1 MPKPSLCQAQQLNT
15 EGPTLRRQLPRD
27 SYCQTEKN
35 GITCR
40 PCIPKRPE
48 IQIVRL
54 PDHKSVSAYQTLFL
68 FHWNIH
74 HMKQAQKNDRVT
86 ISYTGKLENGTIFQ
100 TTTESEPLVIT
111 IGNLDV
117 PPTLEQAIIGMSVG
131 DKKLVKIEPD
141 EGYGVRRKDLLQTI
155 NRNIL
160 SDQIHPQ
167 VGLILSLKVNKD
179 GQDHHVPATVVEIND
194 DTIVVDY
201 NHPLAGHNLFYDI
214 TVISID

>member
-1 MPKPSLCQAQQLNT
+1 
-15 EGPTLRRQLPRD
+15 
-27 SYCQTEKN
+27 
-35 GITCR
+35 
-40 PCIPKRPE
+40 
-48 IQIVRL
+48 
-54 PDHKSVSAYQTLFL
+54 
-68 FHWNIH
+68 
-74 HMKQAQKNDRVT
+74 MKQAQKNDRVT

>member
-1 MPKPSLCQAQQLNT
+1 
-15 EGPTLRRQLPRD
+15 
-27 SYCQTEKN
+27 
-35 GITCR
+35 
-40 PCIPKRPE
+40 
-48 IQIVRL
+48 
-54 PDHKSVSAYQTLFL
+54 
-68 FHWNIH
+68 
-74 HMKQAQKNDRVT
+74 MKQAQKNDSVT
-86 ISYTGKLENGTIFQ
+86 IIYTGKLENGTIFQ
-100 TTTESEPLVIT
+100 ATTESEPLVIT

-160 SDQIHPQ
+160 SDQILPQ

-179 GQDHHVPATVVEIND
+179 GQDHHVPATVVETND

-214 TVISID
+214 TVISIA